1 MLNNLIKI
9 IWFTFF
15 LIFQILI
22 ADEFELRNS
31 VSYKI
36 KLPNSLRLDLEQ
48 SIRSRGESLLFRQ
61 TFSEAS
67 LSYELFD
74 NMKIFIP
81 LRYAIFKDK
90 VKTRASFGGS
100 YKVQLNDFSFR
111 FKTRY
116 QLGFEEQKDTEQVL
130 RNKLYAYYKVNK
142 RYKPFMSFEIF
153 NLIDSKVE
161 NMNEYRVTSGLDI
174 GLRGKKAIKIYFQY
188 KVEDL
193 EKKDTDKMN
202 IIGFSYSLN

>member
-1 MLNNLIKI
+1 MLNDLIKI
-9 IWFTFF
+9 IWFTLF
-15 LIFQILI
+15 LISQILI

-48 SIRSRGESLLFRQ
+48 SIRSRHENLVFRQ

-67 LSYELFD
+67 LSYEPVN
-74 NMKIFIP
+74 NMKIFVP

-100 YKVQLNDFSFR
+100 YKVQLNDFSVR
-111 FKTRY
+111 YKTRY

-130 RNKLYAYYKVNK
+130 RNKLYAYYKVSK
-142 RYKPFMSFEIF
+142 RYKPFMSYEIF
-153 NLIDSKVE
+153 NPIDSKVE
-161 NMNEYRVTSGLDI
+161 IMNEYRVTSGLDI
-174 GLRGKKAIKIYFQY
+174 GLRSKKSIKIYFQY

-193 EKKDTDKMN
+193 EKKDTDEMK
-202 IIGFSYSLN
+202 IIGISYSLN

>member
-1 MLNNLIKI
+1 MLNDLIKI
-9 IWFTFF
+9 IWFTLF
-15 LIFQILI
+15 LISQILI

-48 SIRSRGESLLFRQ
+48 SIRSRHENLVFRQ

-67 LSYELFD
+67 LSYEPVN
-74 NMKIFIP
+74 NMKIFVP

-100 YKVQLNDFSFR
+100 YKVQLNDFSVR
-111 FKTRY
+111 YKTRY

-130 RNKLYAYYKVNK
+130 RNKLYAYYKVSK
-142 RYKPFMSFEIF
+142 RYKPFMSYEIF
-153 NLIDSKVE
+153 NPIDSKVE
-161 NMNEYRVTSGLDI
+161 IMNEYRVTSGLDI
-174 GLRGKKAIKIYFQY
+174 GLRSKKSIKIYFQY

-193 EKKDTDKMN
+193 EKKDTDEMN

>member
-67 LSYELFD
+67 LSYELLD

-81 LRYAIFKDK
+81 LRYAIFKNK

-100 YKVQLNDFSFR
+100 YKVQFNDLSFR
-111 FKTRY
+111 YKARY
-116 QLGFEEQKDTEQVL
+116 QFGFEEEKNTEQVL

-153 NLIDSKVE
+153 NPIDSKE
-161 NMNEYRVTSGLDI
+161 EILNEYRVTSGLDM

-193 EKKDTDKMN
+193 EKKDTDEMN

>member
-15 LIFQILI
+15 LISQILI

-100 YKVQLNDFSFR
+100 YKVQFNDLSFR
-111 FKTRY
+111 YKARY
-116 QLGFEEQKDTEQVL
+116 QFGFEEQKDTEQVL

-142 RYKPFMSFEIF
+142 RYKPFMSYEIF
-153 NLIDSKVE
+153 NPIDSKVE

-174 GLRGKKAIKIYFQY
+174 GLRGKKSIKIYFQY
-188 KVEDL
+188 KVEGL
-193 EKKDTDKMN
+193 EEEDTDKMN